1 MEAKKGKIAPLV
13 SIITL
18 TRNQEA
24 FIEQA
29 IRSVADQKCSFP
41 FIHIIGLDQSED
53 ETESIVEK
61 CAQNDSRILVVKAE
75 EEERI
80 YYNGYPTGRA
90 NFLKCLNAVD
100 TPYIAMCDGDDFWE
114 DENHLQ
120 EKLEFLEDNPD
131 FIAAVSDSWILTRDG
146 SRTSYMDKKES
157 WLGVERKTQL
167 DLLDVSSRYYP
178 HTSTWVFRNEIQF
191 DHKFEQYPAAD
202 FSIYLSLALRG
213 YIRLFDK
220 KSTVYRVHDK
230 GITSNM
236 RQDDPSAHHAELGQ
250 MFVDLLKNANDHQ
263 KTLVAKGYRRIMQL
277 YIAKY
282 GWSELG
288 RKAFGIVNRFS
299 RQMGMP
305 FFFIFVNNV
314 SLLGTLIKQALQRA
328 LNRTKY

>member
-1 MEAKKGKIAPLV
+1 MEAPEDKIAPLV

-18 TRNQEA
+18 TRNQEP

-41 FIHIIGLDQSED
+41 FVHIIGLDQSED

-61 CAQNDSRILVVKAE
+61 CAQKDSRIQVIKAL

-90 NFLKCLNAVD
+90 NFLKCLKAVD
-100 TPYIAMCDGDDFWE
+100 TPYIAMCDGDDYWD

-120 EKLEFLEDNPD
+120 EKLAFLEDNPD
-131 FIAAVSDSWILTRDG
+131 CIAAVSDSWILTPDG
-146 SRTSYMDKKES
+146 SRTSYMDKKEG
-157 WLGVERKTQL
+157 WLAIERKTEL

-191 DHKFEQYPAAD
+191 DHKFEEYPAAD
-202 FSIYLSLALRG
+202 FSIYLSLALKG
-213 YIRLFDK
+213 NIHLFNK

-236 RQDDPSAHHAELGQ
+236 RQDDPSAHHEELGQ
-250 MFVDLLKNANDHQ
+250 MFVDLSKNATERQ
-263 KTLVAKGYRRIMQL
+263 KAQVARGYRKIMKL

-288 RKAFGIVNRFS
+288 LKAFGIVNKIS
-299 RQMGMP
+299 RQLGMP

-314 SLLGTLIKQALQRA
+314 SLFGTLIRQALQRA
-328 LNRTKY
+328 LNRT